1 MLLKQKKR
9 LENDVAKKSDTLDN
23 LSQVLQAIKDAQD
36 NAKVLRTLKQ
46 AKDALFEELKEVDVN
61 KVDEII
67 DEIKEYVEKNE
78 EVTNALADNVQDNI
92 SGDDL
97 EKELKQLLE
106 EENEQELEQALAAL
120 VVSDEKIEEIPDF
133 GENCTETKTKIA
145 AAEIM

>member
-9 LENDVAKKSDTLDN
+9 LENDVVKKSDTLDN

-78 EVTNALADNVQDNI
+78 ELSNALADNVQDNI

-120 VVSDEKIEEIPDF
+120 VVSDEKIEEIPDLRD
-133 GENCTETKTKIA
+133 NCTETKPKIA